1 MEIDFNEQWWLGKS
15 YVLKNYKMPLS
26 KYLEFYFHRKRIRID
41 IFDPNFYLY
50 TDKDLTIPKY
60 RIVIQPGECAAINLQ
75 AKYVEMMN
83 RPEQPCEDSGVYSF
97 TDCVEVGSK
106 FTSIRYRHVNTL
118 YVIFI
123 YILHIFRTT

>member
-1 MEIDFNEQWWLGKS
+1 M
-15 YVLKNYKMPLS
+15 
-26 KYLEFYFHRKRIRID
+26 
-41 IFDPNFYLY
+41 IFLTPISTYY

-60 RIVIQPGECAAINLQ
+60 RIVIQPGESAAINLQ

-106 FTSIRYRHVNTL
+106 FTSIRYRHVNSKH
-118 YVIFI
+118 IN
-123 YILHIFRTT
+123 ILHIFRTT

>member
-60 RIVIQPGECAAINLQ
+60 RIVIQPGESAAINLQ

-106 FTSIRYRHVNTL
+106 FTSIRYRHANTL
-118 YVIFI
+118 YVIIHVI
-123 YILHIFRTT
+123 YFTHF